1 MKTQKNVWIL
11 LLSMVWILSIVM
23 VINSQEQIAVIM
35 PRHEMD
41 VKGLWEQQTREFEK
55 ETGIKVELITMA
67 WDRVADKVLTELAA
81 GGTSFDVIEF
91 DNAWVAK
98 FNEAGWLVPLNQ
110 YMEADVIDQM
120 LPGLVNT
127 FSVDGTLYGI
137 VWNND
142 TRFFMYNGKKL
153 KDAGIAEP
161 PHTWA
166 EFVEQ
171 SQKMITANL
180 IQYGSSE
187 AAEQSQSLAN
197 WHTFISYSFGSD
209 LFNNEGKPTFLEQ
222 PAIDALTFMADC
234 FLNTKVIDPASL
246 TMNQEMT
253 ANVFYNGSTAFF
265 PQAWPGVYN
274 ASNDPSISQIVGEI
288 EIAEY
293 IPAVKPEY
301 QATLNLPEALAIPAT
316 SKNPEAA
323 WKYIEYMTS
332 PERDKVRSLE
342 IGTLPI
348 WKAHFEDPELLA
360 LYPYWKNF
368 GKQAEFARAL
378 PQLTWYDEWSYA
390 EQIEV
395 QNALMGTKTPQEAL
409 QSMYDAIEKNI
420 Q

>member
-1 MKTQKNVWIL
+1 MKNKKSIWIFMVA
-11 LLSMVWILSIVM
+11 MVWVLAWVL
-23 VINSQEQIAVIM
+23 VGYGQEQITVIM

-55 ETGIKVELITMA
+55 ETGIKVELINMA
-67 WDRVADKVLTELAA
+67 WDRVADKILTELAA

-98 FNEAGWLVPLNQ
+98 FNEAGWLVPLNH
-110 YMEADVIDQM
+110 YMKPEVIDQI
-120 LPGLVNT
+120 LPGLVKT
-127 FSVDGTLYGI
+127 FSVGETLYGI

-153 KDAGIAEP
+153 KDAGIDMP
-161 PHTWA
+161 PRTWE
-166 EFVEQ
+166 EFVSQ
-171 SQKMITANL
+171 SQKMMSANL
-180 IQYGSSE
+180 IQFGSSE
-187 AAEQSQSLAN
+187 ACEQSQSLAN
-197 WHTFISYSFGSD
+197 WHTFICYSFGSS
-209 LFNNEGKPTFLEQ
+209 LFDAAGKPTFLEQ
-222 PAIDALTFMADC
+222 ASVDALTFMADC
-234 FLNTKVIDPASL
+234 FLKTKVIDPASL

-253 ANVFYNGSTAFF
+253 ANVFYNGNTAFF

-274 ASNDPSISQIVGEI
+274 ASNDSSISKIIGEVQ
-288 EIAEY
+288 IAEY
-293 IPAVKPEY
+293 IPAAKPEF
-301 QATLNLPEALAIPAT
+301 QATLNLPEALAIPTT
-316 SKNPEAA
+316 SKKQDAA

-332 PERDKVRSLE
+332 PEKDKVRSLE

-348 WKAHFEDPELLA
+348 WKAHFEDPELLT

-390 EQIEV
+390 QQIEV
-395 QNALMGTKTPQEAL
+395 QNVLMGTKSPQEAL
-409 QSMYDAIEKNI
+409 QSMYEAIEKNI